1 LRVDGASPHA
11 HFSEK
16 PDSLVIIRTMS
27 GQAPLDSFSTGT
39 LAGAGCFRCG
49 NCGFAVALHERDEVP
64 ACPHCGGEDF
74 RRSSIFGELE
84 PSQPQDAGE
93 VESPDWLDEAR
104 EAVEREGDYLAYEH
118 DGRLRVI
125 ALEGGWTRIGR
136 SLAADIRFDHSTVS
150 RRHAMVHRAEGVT
163 RVLDDRSLNGVF
175 VNGERVDMRTLSDGD
190 ELTIGRFRLY
200 FMSLTEVGVNAGGIG
215 VPGALA

>member
-1 LRVDGASPHA
+1 
-11 HFSEK
+11 
-16 PDSLVIIRTMS
+16 MS
-27 GQAPLDSFSTGT
+27 GGQAPLDSFSTGT

-49 NCGFAVALHERDEVP
+49 TCGFAVALHERDEVP

-84 PSQPQDAGE
+84 PREPDEAGE
-93 VESPDWLDEAR
+93 VESPDWLGEAR
-104 EAVEREGDYLAYEH
+104 EALEHEGDYLAY
-118 DGRLRVI
+118 DDDTQLRVI
-125 ALEGGWTRIGR
+125 ALERGWTRIGR
-136 SLAADIRFDHSTVS
+136 SLAANVRFDDPTVS
-150 RRHAMVHRAEGVT
+150 RRHAMVHRGEDVT

-200 FMSLTEVGVNAGGIG
+200 FMSLSEAEVRDGVSTA
-215 VPGALA
+215 PTALA

>member
-1 LRVDGASPHA
+1 
-11 HFSEK
+11 
-16 PDSLVIIRTMS
+16 MS
-27 GQAPLDSFSTGT
+27 GHAPLDSFSTGT

-49 NCGFAVALHERDEVP
+49 TCGFAVALHERDEVP

-84 PSQPQDAGE
+84 LREPAGGQE
-93 VESPDWLDEAR
+93 VESPEWLDEAR
-104 EAVEREGDYLAYEH
+104 EAVERDGDYLAYDE
-118 DGRLRVI
+118 DGALRVV
-125 ALEGGWTRIGR
+125 ALDGGWTRIGR
-136 SLAADIRFDHSTVS
+136 SLAADLRFDDPTVS
-150 RRHAMVHRAEGVT
+150 RRHAMLHRAEGVA

-200 FMSLTEVGVNAGGIG
+200 FLSLSDESAHHRGVGA
-215 VPGALA
+215 PSALA

>member
-1 LRVDGASPHA
+1 M
-11 HFSEK
+11 
-16 PDSLVIIRTMS
+16 IRTMS

-49 NCGFAVALHERDEVP
+49 TCGFAVALHERDQVP

-84 PSQPQDAGE
+84 MREPTNQHD
-93 VESPDWLDEAR
+93 VECPDWLEEAR
-104 EAVEREGDYLAYEH
+104 VAIEREGDYLAFDE
-118 DGRLRVI
+118 DGRLRVT
-125 ALEGGWTRIGR
+125 ALGSGWTRVGR
-136 SLAADIRFDHSTVS
+136 SLAADIRFDDPTVS
-150 RRHAMVHRAEGVT
+150 RRHAMLHRAPEGVT

-175 VNGERVDMRTLSDGD
+175 VNGERIDMRTLSDGN

-200 FMSLTEVGVNAGGIG
+200 FLSLSRVEAHAE
-215 VPGALA
+215 ALA

>member
-1 LRVDGASPHA
+1 
-11 HFSEK
+11 
-16 PDSLVIIRTMS
+16 MS
-27 GQAPLDSFSTGT
+27 GQAPLDFFSTGT

-49 NCGFAVALHERDEVP
+49 TCGFAVALHERDEVP
-64 ACPHCGGEDF
+64 ACPHCGGKDF

-84 PSQPQDAGE
+84 LREPTATQD
-93 VESPDWLDEAR
+93 VDSPGWLDEAR
-104 EAVEREGDYLAYEH
+104 DAVEREGDYLAYEA

-125 ALEGGWTRIGR
+125 ALGEGWTRIGR
-136 SLAADIRFDHSTVS
+136 SLAADIRFDDPTVS
-150 RRHAMVHRAEGVT
+150 RRHAMLHRSEGVA

-175 VNGERVDMRTLSDGD
+175 VNGERVDLQTLSDGD

-200 FMSLTEVGVNAGGIG
+200 FLSLTGATAHSGGMG

>member
-1 LRVDGASPHA
+1 
-11 HFSEK
+11 
-16 PDSLVIIRTMS
+16 MS

-49 NCGFAVALHERDEVP
+49 TCGFAVALHERDEVP

-84 PSQPQDAGE
+84 PREPADAGE
-93 VESPDWLDEAR
+93 VESPDWLTDAR
-104 EAVEREGDYLAYEH
+104 EAVEREGDYLAFDE
-118 DGRLRVI
+118 DGQLRVVE
-125 ALEGGWTRIGR
+125 LEGGWTRIGR
-136 SLAADIRFDHSTVS
+136 SLAADIRFDDPTVS
-150 RRHAMVHRAEGVT
+150 RRHAMLHRAEGVA

-175 VNGERVDMRTLSDGD
+175 VNGDRVDMRTLSDGD

-200 FMSLTEVGVNAGGIG
+200 FLSLTEVGVRDRGMG
-215 VPGALA
+215 VPGAFA

>member
-1 LRVDGASPHA
+1 
-11 HFSEK
+11 
-16 PDSLVIIRTMS
+16 MS
-27 GQAPLDSFSTGT
+27 GQAPLDSFSAGT

-49 NCGFAVALHERDEVP
+49 TCGFAVALHERDEVP

-84 PSQPQDAGE
+84 LREPTATHE
-93 VESPDWLDEAR
+93 VESPDWLEEAR
-104 EAVEREGDYLAYEH
+104 EAVEREGDYLGYEVG
-118 DGRLRVI
+118 GRVRVI

-136 SLAADIRFDHSTVS
+136 SLAADIRFDHPTVS
-150 RRHAMVHRAEGVT
+150 RRHAMLHRADGVA

-175 VNGERVDMRTLSDGD
+175 VNGERVDMQTLSDGD

-200 FMSLTEVGVNAGGIG
+200 FLSLAPAGVHGGGIG
-215 VPGALA
+215 VPSALA